1 MSPRRVNSRKKR
13 VWKPTQWRVLVDLDS
28 APGFS
33 DESVRVYLATGLTD
47 VGRPEAHD
55 EEADLTL
62 RWFPLDEAVRMVLS
76 GEIVNSIA
84 VGGILAAH
92 TVDRRDVAAAGRS
105 AVDRQADGV
114 RAPEGALMTT
124 FRSALDDQLQGYLDH
139 LTIERGVAANTLS
152 SYRRDLRR
160 YAEHLSLRGIDDL
173 AKVTEADVSDFL
185 VSLRRG
191 DPDTGTAALSAVS
204 AARALIAVRGLHRF
218 AAAEGL
224 TEFDVA
230 RAVKPPTPSRRLPKS
245 LTIDEVLALL
255 EGAGGD
261 SASDGPLTLRNRALL
276 ELLYSTGARISEAV
290 GLDIDDIDTHAR
302 SVLLRGKGGKQRL
315 VPIGRPAVTALDA
328 YLVRGRPELA
338 RRGKGTPAIFLNARG
353 GRLSRQ
359 SAWQVLQDAA
369 ERAGI
374 TAAVSPHVLRHSF
387 ATHLLD
393 GGADVR
399 VVQELLGHA
408 SVTTTQIY
416 TLVTVHALREVW
428 AGAHPRAR

>member
-1 MSPRRVNSRKKR
+1 M
-13 VWKPTQWRVLVDLDS
+13 T
-28 APGFS
+28 
-33 DESVRVYLATGLTD
+33 
-47 VGRPEAHD
+47 
-55 EEADLTL
+55 
-62 RWFPLDEAVRMVLS
+62 
-76 GEIVNSIA
+76 
-84 VGGILAAH
+84 AALE
-92 TVDRRDVAAAGRS
+92 T
-105 AVDRQADGV
+105 
-114 RAPEGALMTT
+114 
-124 FRSALDDQLQGYLDH
+124 QLQGYLDH
-139 LTIERGVAANTLS
+139 LTIERGVAKNTLS

-160 YAEHLSLRGIDDL
+160 YSKHLSDRGIHDL
-173 AKVTEADVSDFL
+173 AKVGEDDVSEFL
-185 VSLRRG
+185 VALRRG
-191 DPDTGTAALSAVS
+191 DPDSGTVALSAVS

-224 TEFDVA
+224 AELDVA
-230 RAVKPPTPSRRLPKS
+230 RAVRPPTPGRRLPKS

-261 SASDGPLTLRNRALL
+261 SPSDGPLTLRNRALL
-276 ELLYSTGARISEAV
+276 ELLYSTGSRISEAV
-290 GLDIDDIDTHAR
+290 GLDVDDIDTEAR

-315 VPIGRPAVTALDA
+315 VPVGRPAVQALDA
-328 YLVRGRPELA
+328 YLVRGRPDLA
-338 RRGKGTPAIFLNARG
+338 RRGLKASATPAIFLNARG

-374 TAAVSPHVLRHSF
+374 SAGVSPHMLRHSF
-387 ATHLLD
+387 ATHLLE

-428 AGAHPRAR
+428 AGAHPRAT

>member
-1 MSPRRVNSRKKR
+1 M
-13 VWKPTQWRVLVDLDS
+13 TGTS
-28 APGFS
+28 A
-33 DESVRVYLATGLTD
+33 
-47 VGRPEAHD
+47 
-55 EEADLTL
+55 L
-62 RWFPLDEAVRMVLS
+62 RAVLDEQV
-76 GEIVNSIA
+76 
-84 VGGILAAH
+84 
-92 TVDRRDVAAAGRS
+92 
-105 AVDRQADGV
+105 
-114 RAPEGALMTT
+114 
-124 FRSALDDQLQGYLDH
+124 QGYLDH

-160 YAEHLSLRGIDDL
+160 YAEHLRQRGIDDL
-173 AKVTEADVSDFL
+173 ARVAESDVSDFL
-185 VSLRRG
+185 VALRRG
-191 DPDTGTAALSAVS
+191 DPDAGVAALSAVS
-204 AARALIAVRGLHRF
+204 AARAVVAVRGLHRF

-224 TEFDVA
+224 TESDVA

-245 LTIDEVLALL
+245 LTLDEVIALL
-255 EGAGGD
+255 EAAGGD
-261 SASDGPLTLRNRALL
+261 SEADGPLTLRNRALL

-290 GLDIDDIDTHAR
+290 GLDVDDIDTHAR
-302 SVLLRGKGGKQRL
+302 SVLLHGKGGKQRL
-315 VPIGRPAVTALDA
+315 VPIGRPAVSALDA
-328 YLVRGRPELA
+328 YLVRGRPDLA
-338 RRGKGTPAIFLNARG
+338 RRGRGTPAIFLNARG

-374 TAAVSPHVLRHSF
+374 ASAVSPHTLRHSF

-416 TLVTVHALREVW
+416 TMVTVHTLREVW